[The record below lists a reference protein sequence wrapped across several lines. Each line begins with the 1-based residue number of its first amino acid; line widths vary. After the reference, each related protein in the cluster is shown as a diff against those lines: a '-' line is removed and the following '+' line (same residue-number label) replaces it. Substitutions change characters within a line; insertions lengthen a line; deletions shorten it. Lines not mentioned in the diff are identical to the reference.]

1 MTDEVALRQIFER
14 LGSID
19 ARLNSGSR
27 RHDEFDERMKRIEA
41 KIEPLP
47 RIAETVEDMSPI
59 IADYKSSRSMMAGI
73 MLALTTIAGGVGFF
87 ASELK
92 ALFLGRH

>member
-19 ARLNSGSR
+19 ARLDSGGR
-27 RHDEFDERMKRIEA
+27 RHDEFDARMKRIEA

-47 RIAETVEDMSPI
+47 RIAETVEDMKPI
-59 IADYKSSRSMMAGI
+59 VQDYRSSRSKMAGI
-73 MLALTTIAGGVGFF
+73 MLALTTIAGGLGFF
-87 ASELK
+87 TSELK
-92 ALFLGRH
+92 ALFFGRH